1 MTASTQAASGRIERV
16 RLLNDLLRC
25 HRLGGQVVVTTGV
38 QALGPPFIDR
48 LCEAVARFD
57 AFTPDND
64 PHGEHDFG
72 LVTVEGRAC
81 LFKIEYLDWS
91 LRFHSPDPAD
101 PNVTHRVMILML
113 AEEY

>member
-1 MTASTQAASGRIERV
+1 MIAFTQAACGRIERV
-16 RLLNDLLRC
+16 RRLNDVLRRY
-25 HRLGGQVVVTTGV
+25 HLGGQVVVSAGV
-38 QALGPPFIDR
+38 HALGPDVVARISA
-48 LCEAVARFD
+48 AVARFD
-57 AFTPDND
+57 AFTPDKD

-91 LRFHSPDPAD
+91 LRHHSPDPAD
-101 PNVTHRVMILML
+101 PNVTHRVMILMP

>member
-1 MTASTQAASGRIERV
+1 M
-16 RLLNDLLRC
+16 
-25 HRLGGQVVVTTGV
+25 VTTGV
-38 QALGPPFIDR
+38 QRLGPPFIDR

-91 LRFHSPDPAD
+91 LRHHSPDPAD
-101 PNVTHRVMILML
+101 PNQTHRVMILML